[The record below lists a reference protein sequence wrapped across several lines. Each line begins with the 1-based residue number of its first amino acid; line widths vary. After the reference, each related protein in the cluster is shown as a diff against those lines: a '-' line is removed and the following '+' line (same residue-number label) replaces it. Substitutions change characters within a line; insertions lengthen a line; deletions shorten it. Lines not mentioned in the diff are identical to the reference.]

1 MVGGPTSSGGG
12 LKAEVANPFAGI
24 LMVSIIATS
33 SSPSHSLVSA
43 VVCVISL
50 HRPFCF
56 LKPGLQ
62 RVRCVRW
69 NSLRVCTLHI
79 RVRIP
84 ELIVIVTVDP
94 RYDTGI
100 INGVQAMHD
109 WLCTFGTNCEITT
122 FQQSL
127 VVSVLS
133 IGTFLGALLGA
144 PVADIIGRK
153 YGVILATL
161 VFDVGVAMQVASTG
175 LGLFIAGRII
185 AGLGVGL
192 ISVLVIMYQSEW

>member
-43 VVCVISL
+43 VVCCYIASSS
-50 HRPFCF
+50 F
-56 LKPGLQ
+56 LFSKA
-62 RVRCVRW
+62 RSSAR
-69 NSLRVCTLHI
+69 SLRSVEFFTGMYFAYSCANS
-79 RVRIP
+79 RIDRDCDR
-84 ELIVIVTVDP
+84 DP

>member
-1 MVGGPTSSGGG
+1 
-12 LKAEVANPFAGI
+12 
-24 LMVSIIATS
+24 
-33 SSPSHSLVSA
+33 
-43 VVCVISL
+43 
-50 HRPFCF
+50 
-56 LKPGLQ
+56 
-62 RVRCVRW
+62 
-69 NSLRVCTLHI
+69 
-79 RVRIP
+79 
-84 ELIVIVTVDP
+84 
-94 RYDTGI
+94 
-100 INGVQAMHD
+100 MHD
-109 WLCTFGTNCEITT
+109 WLCTFGNSSCEITT
-122 FQQSL
+122 LQQSL

-153 YGVILATL
+153 WGVVLSTL

>member
-1 MVGGPTSSGGG
+1 
-12 LKAEVANPFAGI
+12 
-24 LMVSIIATS
+24 
-33 SSPSHSLVSA
+33 
-43 VVCVISL
+43 
-50 HRPFCF
+50 
-56 LKPGLQ
+56 
-62 RVRCVRW
+62 
-69 NSLRVCTLHI
+69 
-79 RVRIP
+79 
-84 ELIVIVTVDP
+84 
-94 RYDTGI
+94 
-100 INGVQAMHD
+100 MHD
-109 WLCTFGTNCEITT
+109 WLCTFGSSSCEITT

-133 IGTFLGALLGA
+133 IGTFIGALLGA
-144 PVADIIGRK
+144 PVADILGRK